1 MRDWPMKVELMGTDT
16 RPYAGN
22 NVRVLGPGLGGVWV
36 INIHLIHSLI
46 HSTYS

>member
-22 NVRVLGPGLGGVWV
+22 NVRVLGPGLGGM
-36 INIHLIHSLI
+36 
-46 HSTYS
+46 